1 MKFGGGLME
10 ARKVP
15 MKMHTRQAM
24 IAYVFLSIPLL
35 FFLGIRIL
43 PTVYAFI
50 MSFSVQ
56 DADGFSIENYV
67 RLLHDPIFWRSVW
80 NTFLYLII
88 TVPLQL
94 VFGLLIALGIEQVTR
109 FKWFYRIVFFLP
121 YMTSIVAVSWVWRL
135 MYDSNIGVLNQI
147 LKALHI
153 PQQGWLSDPDQAL
166 FAVSAMLIWQM
177 TGFAMLIFL
186 AGLQA
191 IPRQYYEAAEI
202 DGASKWK
209 SFWKITF
216 PLLNPTILFLTVI
229 GAIQSLQTF
238 TQIVNLTGG
247 SSGSIGGP
255 LHSTSSIVVYMYKQG
270 FRDYNMEYASA
281 ITVVLFI
288 MIMIV
293 TLIQLKVLNRNTDL

>member
-1 MKFGGGLME
+1 MKLGGGQMGE
-10 ARKVP
+10 NRFP

-24 IAYVFLSIPLL
+24 VAYVFLSIPLL

-56 DADGFSIENYV
+56 GADGFSMENYV
-67 RLLHDPIFWRSVW
+67 RLLHDPVFWRSVL

-94 VFGLLIALGIEQVTR
+94 IFGLLIALGIEQVTK
-109 FKWFYRIVFFLP
+109 FKWFYRIIFFLP

-153 PQQGWLSDPDQAL
+153 PQQGWLSDPEQAL
-166 FAVSAMLIWQM
+166 LAVSAMLIWQM

-186 AGLQA
+186 AGLQG

-255 LHSTSSIVVYMYKQG
+255 LNSTSSIVVYMYKQG

>member
-1 MKFGGGLME
+1 ME